1 MASRPLDDQ
10 PDRAI
15 SRRAEAARGEVETY
29 SPSPERS
36 PADDEPQDADIEKF
50 GGVTVKCPECGA
62 ELYDEAELCFKC
74 GAAVTGWSDREKRV
88 WPTVIVVLLILAIL
102 TALLMGTLR

>member
-15 SRRAEAARGEVETY
+15 TRRAEAAKGEVESYTR
-29 SPSPERS
+29 SGPRS
-36 PADDEPQDADIEKF
+36 PADDGPQEADIEKF

-62 ELYDEAELCFKC
+62 DLYDEAELCFKC
-74 GAAVTGWSDREKRV
+74 GAAVTAWSDRRRRV
-88 WPTVIVVLLILAIL
+88 WPTVIVVLLILAVL
-102 TALLMGTLR
+102 TAYLMGNLR